1 MGFIKAFNKF
11 WFLFL
16 SLLSLSSA
24 AEAIQGGSG
33 MSGGGDR
40 YVQDFIRV
48 ANMELLPWF
57 VKYGQQNMLPAVP
70 ATSFKKAIDTLV
82 EDKTIFSQ
90 EVVYET
96 CDGSFNGRKVEVC
109 YNADEKKMIVSRT
122 AYPVDL
128 VQSISKRRLVAHE
141 IFRIMK
147 LESND
152 YRLSNQLIFDDVA
165 LPDTKNIAKAR
176 CFVSYTKN
184 DVVVK
189 NYVVS
194 TYGFSD
200 GLQAVDT
207 TGSITS
213 KLVIAPDF
221 IVDVIT
227 YNSSYKLL
235 PRVYI
240 IGYAADFQT
249 SAVIKGNGK
258 TSIRFSRIDKEYEPD
273 ITADCEVF
281 N

>member
-1 MGFIKAFNKF
+1 MGFVKALNQF
-11 WFLFL
+11 WLLVL
-16 SLLSLSSA
+16 SLLSISSA

-40 YVQDFIRV
+40 FVQDFIRV

-70 ATSFKKAIDTLV
+70 ATNFKKAIDTLV
-82 EDKTIFSQ
+82 EDKTIFSE
-90 EVVYET
+90 EVVYES
-96 CDGSFNGRKVEVC
+96 CDGSLNGRRVEVC
-109 YNADEKKMIVSRT
+109 YNAEKKKLIVSRT

-128 VQSISKRRLVAHE
+128 SYSISKRRLVAHE

-152 YRLSNQLIFDDVA
+152 YRLSNQLIFDDIA
-165 LPDTKNIAKAR
+165 LPETNDIAKAR

-194 TYGFSD
+194 THGISD
-200 GLQAVDT
+200 GLQTD

-213 KLVIAPDF
+213 RLVIAPDF

-227 YNSSYKLL
+227 YDPSYKLL